1 MRNNENDKNHTVEH
15 IRLRLIIYFL
25 NIYKKTRAQSSVSSL
40 RISGGSDSTIG
51 GFAFRVED

>member
-1 MRNNENDKNHTVEH
+1 MGGNGQINTSDNDSP
-15 IRLRLIIYFL
+15 LRLIIYFL